1 MVTSFCYYLHTSRKG
16 LSFVLD
22 FQHGKYFQVTNVNN
36 FLFKNP
42 TVYRTN
48 EAGQLDRVPGGA
60 DGLQM
65 VRRSAEW
72 KNKSN
77 WKGCQEV
84 TCPAACS
91 WTPSSSRLGSG
102 GIGWDQVGS
111 DSQWQAANSAMFC
124 PWQEVLSAG
133 FRGRAESSKEQ
144 HLRDFLSPREDS
156 DWLQWWRRCPCDNV
170 LSLLLFWHIQD
181 FPYEK
186 PPVLSLI
193 SESGSLRV
201 SFSLFQL
208 AAVHPHR
215 LWYFLF
221 LLLYVVFHQEFGL
234 SASITYKTISSP
246 RPDSFLTVWLLHWGL
261 SPVLQLTPLPWFLT

>member
-1 MVTSFCYYLHTSRKG
+1 M
-16 LSFVLD
+16 
-22 FQHGKYFQVTNVNN
+22 
-36 FLFKNP
+36 
-42 TVYRTN
+42 
-48 EAGQLDRVPGGA
+48 
-60 DGLQM
+60 
-65 VRRSAEW
+65 
-72 KNKSN
+72 
-77 WKGCQEV
+77 
-84 TCPAACS
+84 
-91 WTPSSSRLGSG
+91 SG
-102 GIGWDQVGS
+102 GHLSSCPLLDTKQQQIGIRWHQIVNDKQQTLQHSVLGKKCS
-111 DSQWQAANSAMFC
+111 VQDSGD
-124 PWQEVLSAG
+124 ELSPA
-133 FRGRAESSKEQ
+133 KKQ

-193 SESGSLRV
+193 SEFGSLRV

-246 RPDSFLTVWLLHWGL
+246 RPDSFLTVWLLYWGL
-261 SPVLQLTPLPWFLT
+261 SPVLQLNPLPRFLT